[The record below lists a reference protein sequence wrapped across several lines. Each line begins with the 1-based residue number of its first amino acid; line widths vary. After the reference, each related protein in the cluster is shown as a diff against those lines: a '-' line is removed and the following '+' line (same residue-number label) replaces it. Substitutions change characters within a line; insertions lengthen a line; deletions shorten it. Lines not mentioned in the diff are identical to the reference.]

1 MALIILASAIAG
13 VLIAGVGLILGLW
26 LASGEPKR
34 IAASA
39 QETLAGFF
47 SPKQPK
53 EAQDNTLKFSRRL
66 TQAQF
71 ERQAE
76 EAKLREMEEGRG

>member
-13 VLIAGVGLILGLW
+13 VLIAVMGLILGLW

-34 IAASA
+34 IAANA
-39 QETLAGFF
+39 QEKLTGFF
-47 SPKQPK
+47 PQKQPK
-53 EAQDNTLKFSRRL
+53 EQQDNTLKFSRRL

-76 EAKLREMEEGRG
+76 EAKLREMEEGKG

>member
-1 MALIILASAIAG
+1 MALIIFVAITCA
-13 VLIAGVGLILGLW
+13 VLLAGVGLVVGLW
-26 LASGEPKR
+26 LGSPDGEMSLNR
-34 IAASA
+34 AASRA
-39 QETLAGFF
+39 AEFF
-47 SPKQPK
+47 PKKQPK
-53 EAQDNTLKFSRRL
+53 EQQDNTLKFSRRL